1 MENDNE
7 KHSRRD
13 FLRELLQGS
22 FVAGAGLFLGSKLN
36 IAQAMGIGGGVCSS
50 SYECANVVRH
60 TNAQA
65 VAANVVQATVAQ
77 ARAASAVAAVP
88 AAHRMNARVA
98 VADVVQATAAQVR
111 AAKVKANAAHHTSVW
126 AAVANV
132 APAIAARDK
141 AA

>member
-50 SYECANVVRH
+50 SYECAGGGGNCGSSYSCAGQGKMWFKLQLLRPGQP
-60 TNAQA
+60 AQWQRCLRLI
-65 VAANVVQATVAQ
+65 V
-77 ARAASAVAAVP
+77 
-88 AAHRMNARVA
+88 
-98 VADVVQATAAQVR
+98 
-111 AAKVKANAAHHTSVW
+111 
-126 AAVANV
+126 
-132 APAIAARDK
+132 
-141 AA
+141 

>member
-50 SYECANVVRH
+50 SYECAGGGGNCGSSYSCAGQGSRGQGKCSSSYECGGGGGKCGSSY
-60 TNAQA
+60 TCAG
-65 VAANVVQATVAQ
+65 T
-77 ARAASAVAAVP
+77 
-88 AAHRMNARVA
+88 
-98 VADVVQATAAQVR
+98 
-111 AAKVKANAAHHTSVW
+111 
-126 AAVANV
+126 
-132 APAIAARDK
+132 
-141 AA
+141 

>member
-50 SYECANVVRH
+50 SYECAGGGG
-60 TNAQA
+60 
-65 VAANVVQATVAQ
+65 TVAQ

-111 AAKVKANAAHHTSVW
+111 AAKVKANAAHHTSVR
-126 AAVANV
+126 AEVANV
-132 APAIAARDK
+132 ARATLAPEPDSLQN
-141 AA
+141 